1 VVAGVAVSD
10 DVTQRPSLDNGPDL
24 GSVDIDP
31 DVAHASRV
39 YDYLVGGVDNFEA
52 DRQAAEQMAAVL
64 PGGMAGIQSNC
75 RTNRIFLGQAVRYL
89 AGERGVRQFL
99 DIGPGIPTVHQTHEV
114 AQQIAPASRIV
125 YVDKDPIVLAH
136 AHELLRSTPEGHTD
150 FIEDDL
156 RHPERILERAGEV
169 LDLDQP
175 VALILVAIYHMIPDG
190 DDPFRVNTALLDGL
204 CPGSWVVAS
213 HLTADFMGPVWDE
226 AVERLSE
233 ATRESFV
240 NRTRDEFS
248 RFFDG
253 LDVVPPGVA
262 PIDDWLRGGPLPPP
276 PDVQPALPDD
286 LDPQWV
292 NPLWAAVGR
301 KP

>member
-1 VVAGVAVSD
+1 VSD
-10 DVTQRPSLDNGPDL
+10 TPPGNPVE
-24 GSVDIDP
+24 IDH

-39 YDYLVGGVDNFEA
+39 YDYLVGGEDNFEA
-52 DRQAAEQMAAVL
+52 DREASLQMASVL
-64 PGGMAGIQSNC
+64 PGGLAGIQSNC

-89 AGERGVRQFL
+89 AKEHGIRQFL

-114 AQQIAPASRIV
+114 AQEVAPESRIV

-136 AHELLRSTPEGHTD
+136 AHQLLKSRPEGRTA

-156 RHPERILERAGEV
+156 RNPAGILERAGDV

-175 VALILVAIYHMIPDG
+175 VALVLVAIYHMIPDEF
-190 DDPFRVNTALLDGL
+190 DPHGINATLRDGL
-204 CPGSWVVAS
+204 APGSWVVLS
-213 HLTADFMGPVWDE
+213 HLTSDFMGPVWDE

-240 NRTRDEFS
+240 NRSRAEFS
-248 RFFDG
+248 RFVEG
-253 LDVVPPGVA
+253 LELVPPGVA
-262 PIDDWLRGGPLPPP
+262 PIDEWLRDGPLPPP
-276 PDVQPALPDD
+276 PDVQPALPTD
-286 LDPQWV
+286 LDPEWV

-301 KP
+301 KV